1 MDLIDK
7 YLGEGKLSWSEV
19 DKIAKQNS
27 GVYDNPKDKEKGQY
41 WNVYK
46 FKSKDD
52 YTKFAKELQKS
63 HMTMKGDIKDFK
75 MKVWF

>member
-1 MDLIDK
+1 MRLKK
-7 YLGEGKLSWSEV
+7 YLGEGKLSWSNV

-27 GVYDNPKDKEKGQY
+27 GVYDNPPDKEKGKP

-46 FKSKDD
+46 FKNQDD
-52 YTKFAKELQKS
+52 YTKFANELQKS
-63 HMTMKGDIKDFK
+63 HMTMKGDIKNFK